1 MRVVITGAAGRIG
14 SEMVEELSG
23 VHELCL
29 VDRSPIPRRASIVAD
44 LARSRATSRWR
55 PWSGLR
61 PPRWT
66 EAFDGAD
73 VVLHLA
79 ADMRNQAP
87 WERVLHDNIEATWNV
102 IEAAARHRVR
112 RVVFAS
118 SNWAVKAV
126 ERALAPAC
134 YTPAGPKIIS
144 DVPPRPSSPYGLSKA
159 FGELTGRMF
168 VDQGQLGSF
177 VAVRIGY
184 YHPDPPLDENLRRL
198 WIGTQDLRSLLGCCV
213 EAKFDGFH
221 VVYGTSAQPT
231 APYDLSY
238 TCRLLSWEPR
248 QSP

>member
-23 VHELCL
+23 THDLCL
-29 VDRSPIPRRASIVAD
+29 VDRCPIPGRASVVAD
-44 LARSRATSRWR
+44 LSRSRAAGRGQPRTG
-55 PWSGLR
+55 PR
-61 PPRWT
+61 PPRWAET
-66 EAFDGAD
+66 FQGAD

-79 ADMRNQAP
+79 ADARNLAP
-87 WERVLHDNIEATWNV
+87 WQRVLHDNIQATWNV

-118 SNWAVKAV
+118 SNWAVKAR

-134 YTPAGPKIIS
+134 YTPGGPRIGS
-144 DVPPRPSSPYGLSKA
+144 DIPPQPLYPYGLSKA

-168 VDQGQLGSF
+168 VDEGQLGSF

-184 YHPDPPLDENLRRL
+184 YHPDPPEDENLRRL
-198 WIGTQDLRSLLGCCV
+198 WIGARDLRSLLGCCV
-213 EAKFDGFH
+213 EAKFEGFH

-238 TCRLLSWEPR
+238 TRRLLSWEPR